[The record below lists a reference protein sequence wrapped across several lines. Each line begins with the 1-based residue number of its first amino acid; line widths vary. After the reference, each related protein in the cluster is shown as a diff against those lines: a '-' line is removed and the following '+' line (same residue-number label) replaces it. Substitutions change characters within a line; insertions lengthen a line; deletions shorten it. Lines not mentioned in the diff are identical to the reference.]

1 MKFELGNRRLIATG
15 DGALTVTLPSIF
27 TRAMHLRK
35 GDNVEFYLVGGN
47 KLLLACSRD
56 IKAKEVKQK

>member
-1 MKFELGNRRLIATG
+1 MKFELGNRKLIATG

-35 GDNVEFYLVGGN
+35 GDKVSFYLVSSN
-47 KLLLACSRD
+47 KLLLACSKD
-56 IKAKEVKQK
+56 TNDNGVKQK